1 MASNYFEH
9 SERFLR
15 DLGIGSETPL
25 NTAEKWL
32 STTQLLYREA
42 RQRGWET
49 RRLGGG
55 VIGFFDGSELIT
67 TSRGLS
73 TAVVGGKCGGYRKV
87 EEPFQSAVFNCGSP
101 SPEGQ

>member
-42 RQRGWET
+42 RPVSYT
-49 RRLGGG
+49 HLT
-55 VIGFFDGSELIT
+55 LPT
-67 TSRGLS
+67 K
-73 TAVVGGKCGGYRKV
+73 A
-87 EEPFQSAVFNCGSP
+87 
-101 SPEGQ
+101 